1 MNLLSGE
8 LEYKYLNL
16 ATLENRFFSA
26 SMEGYSD
33 FILLSCLQEEGL
45 GFLESS
51 LLAGTLKSGNR
62 IIIPCFGLDV
72 KQLDKFR
79 YLGVEIILLKLQDTD
94 LESDLEMNMLL
105 DLMSALNGGV
115 LGLKLSGY
123 NVAGA
128 KLSCTDSQII
138 WQDGARL
145 LEMMRKSKFVGQ
157 TGAVVLDTRGQRT
170 NLTISVLE
178 MTRKGLVTDAIW
190 SENNG
195 YLKSKGEIPTILI
208 LFQIYSP

>member
-1 MNLLSGE
+1 
-8 LEYKYLNL
+8 
-16 ATLENRFFSA
+16 
-26 SMEGYSD
+26 MEGYSD
-33 FILLSCLQEEGL
+33 FILLSCSQEEGL

-62 IIIPCFGLDV
+62 IIIPWFGLDV

-79 YLGVEIILLKLQDTD
+79 YLGVEIIILKLQDTD
-94 LESDLEMNMLL
+94 LESDLEMNMLH

-123 NVAGA
+123 NIAGA

-178 MTRKGLVTDAIW
+178 MTRKGLVTDAVW

-195 YLKSKGEIPTILI
+195 YLKSKGEILTILI